1 MTSSGAI
8 YIFFIRLLI
17 CFAFIQETQGADETV
32 KHCSLI
38 VTNE

>member
-8 YIFFIRLLI
+8 YIDLFAYLY
-17 CFAFIQETQGADETV
+17 CFPFIQEMQMADETI